1 MTSEE
6 RRERR
11 YQRRCAKRQAKKS
24 LRNRQYDNYDKVF
37 TYDHLF
43 RSYRECRKNVRWKAS
58 VQSYIAN
65 APLRVYESYKALHD
79 GTFKSDGFYEFDL
92 FERGKKR
99 HIRSVT
105 MNERVVQRC
114 LCDYSL
120 VPIVSR
126 TFIYDNGASMKD
138 KGYTFA
144 VKRIERHLRWHY
156 HHYGSRGYV
165 LLFDFS
171 SYFDNVSHEL
181 IDKILRHEYT
191 DERLIALAKHFVE
204 MFGDRGLGLGSQIS
218 QVLALSAANG
228 LDHYI
233 KEVLGIRCYGRY
245 MDDGYLIHPSKTYLM
260 ECMRKIAAKCDELG
274 LILNLKKTR
283 IVPLTRDFCWLKIK
297 YRMTDTGYLVKRV
310 WRKSVVRMRRKLK
323 KLKRKY
329 DNGKIGDSDIWIS
342 YQSWLSHLHGLNVYR
357 TRRSMERLLFTLFT
371 IPNNKN
377 ITNKGKRWNNEL
389 LQSNPIR

>member
-6 RRERR
+6 RREGR
-11 YQRRCAKRQAKKS
+11 YLRRCAKRREKKS
-24 LRNRQYDNYDKVF
+24 LRNRPYDNYDKVF

-43 RSYRECRKNVRWKAS
+43 RSYGKCRKNVRWKAS

-65 APLRVYESYKALHD
+65 APLKVYESYSALHD

-92 FERGKKR
+92 YERGKKR

-126 TFIYDNGASMKD
+126 TFIYDNGASMKG

-144 VKRIERHLRWHY
+144 VGRIERHLHWHFRR
-156 HHYGSRGYV
+156 YGSSGYI

-171 SYFDNVSHEL
+171 GYFDSVSHEL
-181 IDKILRHEYT
+181 IDKILRREYT
-191 DERLIALAKHFVE
+191 DGRLIALTEHFVD
-204 MFGDRGLGLGSQIS
+204 MFGERGLGLGSQIS
-218 QVLALSAANG
+218 QVLALSAANE

-245 MDDGYLIHPSKTYLM
+245 MDDGYLIHTDKAYLT
-260 ECMRKIAAKCDELG
+260 ECMQKITAKCAELG
-274 LILNLKKTR
+274 LVLNPKKTA
-283 IVPLTRDFCWLKIK
+283 IVPITHNFRYLKIK

-323 KLKRKY
+323 KLRRKY
-329 DNGKIGDSDIWIS
+329 DDGQLDYSDILAS
-342 YQSWLSHLHGLNVYR
+342 YRSWLSHLRGLNVYR
-357 TRRSMERLLFTLFT
+357 TVRSTEHLLSVLFI
-371 IPNNKN
+371 IPNSKN
-377 ITNKGKRWNNEL
+377 FNRQKKEVE
-389 LQSNPIR
+389 Q

>member
-6 RRERR
+6 RREGR
-11 YQRRCAKRQAKKS
+11 YLRRCAKRLAKKS
-24 LRNRQYDNYDKVF
+24 LRNRQYDNFDKVF
-37 TYDHLF
+37 TYEHLF
-43 RSYRECRKNVRWKAS
+43 RSYLKCRKNVRWKAS
-58 VQSYIAN
+58 VQGYIAN

-126 TFIYDNGASMKD
+126 TFIYDNGASIKD

-144 VKRIERHLRWHY
+144 VNRIERHLRWHFR
-156 HHYGSRGYV
+156 HYGSRGYI

-171 SYFDNVSHEL
+171 GYFDSVSHEL
-181 IDKILRHEYT
+181 IGKILHREYT
-191 DERLIALAKHFVE
+191 DERLIALVEHFVD
-204 MFGDRGLGLGSQIS
+204 MFGERGLGLGSQIS
-218 QVLALSAANG
+218 QILALSAANG

-245 MDDGYLIHPSKTYLM
+245 MDDGYLIHPDKAYLT
-260 ECMRKIAAKCDELG
+260 ECIQRIAEKCNELG
-274 LILNLKKTR
+274 LTLNLKKTG
-283 IVPLTRDFCWLKIK
+283 IVPLTRDFCYLKIK

-310 WRKSVVRMRRKLK
+310 WRKSIVRMRRKLK

-329 DNGKIGDSDIWIS
+329 DNGAIGDSDIQIS
-342 YQSWLSHLHGLNVYR
+342 YNSWLSHLHGLNVYR
-357 TRRSMERLLFTLFT
+357 TRRSIERLLFALFT
-371 IPNNKN
+371 ISNNKT
-377 ITNKGKRWNNEL
+377 ITNKGKR
-389 LQSNPIR
+389 